1 MDNIHLFLIP
11 DTNFYKVILVNI
23 RRIIEMIIVFRGNRC
38 KAIIVMN
45 HDKIVVM
52 SSKSGLK
59 SRLLRGYIIV
69 VINHK

>member
-1 MDNIHLFLIP
+1 MDDIYLFLIP
-11 DTNFYKVILVNI
+11 DTNFHKVILANI
-23 RRIIEMIIVFRGNRC
+23 CRIIETIIVFKGNKC